1 MSDGMRKK
9 SKAAKLSVNDARLG
23 IAIGLAILKRTKN
36 PIIAKGIL
44 DLATIAFQ
52 IEHDAWEGN

>member
-1 MSDGMRKK
+1 MRKK